1 MSSLKRLA
9 QLKTMLELEPNDLFL
24 NYSLGL
30 ENLAQSNI
38 NEAEFQFK
46 KALDLN
52 PDYIPAYYQLGKLF
66 EFKKNTKQAIL
77 FFKNGLEK
85 ARLVRDF
92 KAINEFGEAIF
103 LLED

>member
-66 EFKKNTKQAIL
+66 ELKKNRKQAIL

-85 ARLVRDF
+85 ARLAKDF

>member
-46 KALDLN
+46 KH
-52 PDYIPAYYQLGKLF
+52 
-66 EFKKNTKQAIL
+66 
-77 FFKNGLEK
+77 
-85 ARLVRDF
+85 
-92 KAINEFGEAIF
+92 
-103 LLED
+103 

>member
-1 MSSLKRLA
+1 MRSLFRLA
-9 QLKTMLELEPNDLFL
+9 QLKNMLELEPNDLFL

-30 ENLAQSNI
+30 ENMAQSNI
-38 NEAEFQFK
+38 IEAEFQFK

-66 EFKKNTKQAIL
+66 EIKNNEKQAIL

-85 ARLVRDF
+85 AKSVKDF
-92 KAINEFGEAIF
+92 KTINEFEEAIF
-103 LLED
+103 LLEN

>member
-30 ENLAQSNI
+30 ENIAQSNI

-46 KALDLN
+46 KALD
-52 PDYIPAYYQLGKLF
+52 
-66 EFKKNTKQAIL
+66 
-77 FFKNGLEK
+77 
-85 ARLVRDF
+85 
-92 KAINEFGEAIF
+92 F
-103 LLED
+103 LKVSSFRI

>member
-52 PDYIPAYYQLGKLF
+52 PDYIPAYYQL
-66 EFKKNTKQAIL
+66 
-77 FFKNGLEK
+77 
-85 ARLVRDF
+85 
-92 KAINEFGEAIF
+92 
-103 LLED
+103 

>member
-66 EFKKNTKQAIL
+66 ELKKNSNQAIL

-85 ARLVRDF
+85 ARIAKNF

>member
-66 EFKKNTKQAIL
+66 ELKKNTTQAIL

-85 ARLVRDF
+85 ARLVKDF